1 MTKLNV
7 EITKRDMKLFKYLFA
22 NKVATNEQIRVD
34 VFEGSSKQVVHRRL
48 DKLIS
53 AKYLDAKYL
62 RTKGNCLIYFLT
74 NKAMTNYIGVKK
86 DLIKAH
92 KKSYCPYHDLAL
104 VDIKRRLLESEK
116 VTRYFSENILSSG
129 ICDNDEKI
137 KSIRELSPDAV
148 LKVNIQGEEYLFT
161 LEYERSQKAFK
172 RYDTLIKNYYQNHHV
187 QAVLFICENKQIQNQ
202 VMQAE
207 KKIATTDDF
216 KFFYTTLGEIKSL
229 SFINQNQE
237 VLQM

>member
-1 MTKLNV
+1 MTKINI
-7 EITKRDMKLFKYLFA
+7 EITKRDKKLFTYLFT
-22 NKVATNEQIRVD
+22 NKIATNEQIRVD
-34 VFEGSSKQVVHRRL
+34 VFDSSSKQVVHRRL
-48 DKLIS
+48 DKLIT

-62 RTKGNCLIYFLT
+62 RTKGNRLIYFLT
-74 NKAMTNYIGVKK
+74 NKAIANYIGVKK

-92 KKSYCPYHDLAL
+92 KKSYCPYHDLVL
-104 VDIKRRLLESEK
+104 VDIKRQLLDSDK
-116 VTRYFSENILSSG
+116 VTNYFSENILSSG
-129 ICDNDEKI
+129 VCDNDEKI
-137 KSIRELSPDAV
+137 KSIRELNSDAV
-148 LKVNIQGEEYLFT
+148 LKVNIQGEEYYFT

-187 QAVLFICENKQIQNQ
+187 QAVLFICENKPIKNQ

-207 KKIATTDDF
+207 KKIVTTGDF
-216 KFFYTTLGEIKSL
+216 KFFYTTLEEINSL